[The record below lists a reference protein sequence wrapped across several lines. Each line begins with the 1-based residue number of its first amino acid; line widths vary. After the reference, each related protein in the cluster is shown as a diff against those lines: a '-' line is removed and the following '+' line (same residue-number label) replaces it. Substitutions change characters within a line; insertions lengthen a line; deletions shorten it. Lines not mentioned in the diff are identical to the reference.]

1 MTDRTTSTSD
11 TVTMAEVHRLLA
23 TTEFASVE
31 DLVSQSELVD
41 LRDAPR
47 PAAKRAP
54 TPDASVA
61 VEPGAP
67 LLPRRR

>member
-1 MTDRTTSTSD
+1 MSDRTSNSSD

-23 TTEFASVE
+23 TTEFASVA
-31 DLVSQSELVD
+31 DLVTQSELVD
-41 LRDAPR
+41 LRDTPR
-47 PAAKRAP
+47 PPSAI
-54 TPDASVA
+54 DESVA